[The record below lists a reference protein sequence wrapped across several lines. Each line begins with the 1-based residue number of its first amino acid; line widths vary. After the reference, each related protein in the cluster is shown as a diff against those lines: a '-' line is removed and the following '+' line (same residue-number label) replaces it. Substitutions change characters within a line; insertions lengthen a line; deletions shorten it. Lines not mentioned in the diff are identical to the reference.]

1 MTIIQDS
8 IRSERRVTYGLILRR
23 KAGQCLVMDGP
34 SRLFFL
40 HGECEALV
48 IQQSEPSQPKN
59 VGTTDNSIEISGPAI
74 VVFIAG
80 GGRVGIKRHAVL
92 AHFAASCCR
101 GCLPRIHCS
110 QLWPAGMDW
119 LARRRCNCSR
129 LIFTSHM
136 SAVPR
141 GHCVRHNATTDRP
154 C

>member
-80 GGRVGIKRHAVL
+80 GGRVGIKAPRSTRALRGELLQGLFAENPLLAALACRHGLV
-92 AHFAASCCR
+92 
-101 GCLPRIHCS
+101 GTPTV
-110 QLWPAGMDW
+110 QLQSANFHITHV
-119 LARRRCNCSR
+119 RRTEGTLCP
-129 LIFTSHM
+129 T
-136 SAVPR
+136 
-141 GHCVRHNATTDRP
+141 
-154 C
+154 